1 MKARRRVGP
10 SFSALPPLC
19 ALSYISCMSPSDD
32 DYLIRPDPHDPRLTE
47 RVAGVDQ
54 TGSRIETAVT
64 VERALTIFLNAQEI
78 VTAMTINDHPEY
90 LALGYLL
97 NQNMLKPNDVVTSV
111 DYDEDLAVVVV
122 RTKRK
127 TNYEKKLKK
136 KVQTSGCA
144 QGTVF
149 GDLMEALE
157 DVNLPRS
164 WRDPWLCARGE
175 GPAAGLYGRCRQA
188 QCRRQDC
195 RLDVQAPRAGGRQD
209 FLHHRPA
216 DLGNGD
222 QDCAHGHSDPDLAVG
237 LHRLGRRTGPQGQP
251 DADRPRSRQALYR
264 ARGRGPD
271 RVRSGPRLHRRRKC
285 KAPAQSRG
293 TRRLS
298 AVDAPFP
305 ATLGLVLAGGLAR
318 RMGGGDKARIAIG
331 GTTILHRVLDC
342 LAPQCASLVINANGD
357 PARFAD
363 AKLPVVADSVPGFA
377 GPLAGILAGFDW
389 AALHLPQCEWLA
401 SVPGDCP
408 SLPNDLIPRLHAARL
423 ASGAPLACAR
433 SGEWRHP
440 VIGLWPLALRD
451 DLRRALVAEGLR
463 KIEIWTARHGV
474 AIADWPAEPVD
485 PFFNVNTPEDAALAQ
500 TLAAKYPDAAR
511 LARK

>member
-1 MKARRRVGP
+1 
-10 SFSALPPLC
+10 
-19 ALSYISCMSPSDD
+19 
-32 DYLIRPDPHDPRLTE
+32 
-47 RVAGVDQ
+47 
-54 TGSRIETAVT
+54 
-64 VERALTIFLNAQEI
+64 
-78 VTAMTINDHPEY
+78 
-90 LALGYLL
+90 
-97 NQNMLKPNDVVTSV
+97 
-111 DYDEDLAVVVV
+111 
-122 RTKRK
+122 
-127 TNYEKKLKK
+127 
-136 KVQTSGCA
+136 
-144 QGTVF
+144 
-149 GDLMEALE
+149 
-157 DVNLPRS
+157 
-164 WRDPWLCARGE
+164 
-175 GPAAGLYGRCRQA
+175 
-188 QCRRQDC
+188 
-195 RLDVQAPRAGGRQD
+195 
-209 FLHHRPA
+209 
-216 DLGNGD
+216 
-222 QDCAHGHSDPDLAVG
+222 
-237 LHRLGRRTGPQGQP
+237 
-251 DADRPRSRQALYR
+251 
-264 ARGRGPD
+264 
-271 RVRSGPRLHRRRKC
+271 
-285 KAPAQSRG
+285 
-293 TRRLS
+293 
-298 AVDAPFP
+298 
-305 ATLGLVLAGGLAR
+305 VLAGGLAR

-389 AALHLPQCEWLA
+389 VALHLPQCEWLA

-408 SLPNDLIPRLHAARL
+408 FLPNDLIPRLHAARL